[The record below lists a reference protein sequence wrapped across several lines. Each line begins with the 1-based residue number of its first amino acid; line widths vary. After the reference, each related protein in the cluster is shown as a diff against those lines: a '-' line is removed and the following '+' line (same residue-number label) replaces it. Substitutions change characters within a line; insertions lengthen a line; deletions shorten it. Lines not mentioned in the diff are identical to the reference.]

1 MLKLPAMKIG
11 GLWIG
16 VCAVLLSGCVLPEDL
31 VILDNRI
38 TSLEQRNTDLEKR
51 TQEAEKK
58 QSEIMY
64 MLQGYNQNQDA
75 KEFSL
80 RNQTAEVNV
89 SLNKLREDLRAL
101 SGKVEELD
109 YGLQKKTAGLDEA
122 EARRETLLQRIQENN
137 LDSQGR
143 LQRVEAYLQLEN
155 AKGQPP
161 APRPSA
167 PGSPPPAK
175 TLSVGDLYES
185 SRQAF
190 DRGDLEG
197 ARQGFQ
203 QLLSSYPNSSN
214 ADNAQFWIGESY
226 YREKWFEKAIL
237 EYQKVIEKY
246 PQGNKVP
253 AALLKQGMSF
263 LGLDDK
269 TNARLVLREL
279 VKNHPQSNEAKIA
292 GQKLKEF

>member
-1 MLKLPAMKIG
+1 MMKLHAIKISG
-11 GLWIG
+11 RWIG
-16 VCAVLLSGCVLPEDL
+16 VCASLLSGCVLPEDL
-31 VILDNRI
+31 VILDNRV

-51 TQEAEKK
+51 TLEAEKK
-58 QSEIMY
+58 QSEVMY

-75 KEFSL
+75 KEFNL

-122 EARRETLLQRIQENN
+122 EARRETLLQRIQE
-137 LDSQGR
+137 SSAESRGR

-155 AKGQPP
+155 AKGQTP
-161 APRPSA
+161 APRPPESGA
-167 PGSPPPAK
+167 LPAAK
-175 TLSVGDLYES
+175 TLSEGELYES
-185 SRQAF
+185 ARQAF

-203 QLLSSYPNSSN
+203 QVLSRFPNSSN

-237 EYQKVIEKY
+237 EYQKVMEKY

-263 LGLDDK
+263 LSLDDK

-279 VKNHPQSNEAKIA
+279 VKKHPQSNEAKIA
-292 GQKLKEF
+292 SQKLKEF